1 MFNLKKS
8 KRLKKELT
16 LLDVYAVAAGTTLS
30 AGFFLLPGL
39 AAKQAGPAVVLAYMI
54 AVIPLI
60 PAMFSIIELATA
72 MPRAGGVY
80 YFLDRSL
87 GPLAGTIGGI
97 GTWLSLVLK
106 VAFALIGMGAY
117 VELFMPNLPIV
128 PVAVGIA
135 VALSILN
142 FFGTKKTG
150 RLQVILVVGLLGIL
164 ASFLAGGLPKMQLHR
179 FDGLFDAGFS
189 NILATAGLIYISY
202 VGVTNVASLSEEVR
216 SPERNLPRGV
226 ILALGTAV
234 LIYVLGTAVMVGV
247 VPMERLA
254 GDLTPVATAAES
266 FFGDTGV
273 GLLAIAALLAF
284 ISVANAGTL
293 SASRYPLAMS
303 RDHMLPRFFKRLSAR
318 GTPQYSILVTG
329 AVIVTILVT
338 LDPTGIAKLA
348 SAFQLLLFAFVCL
361 AVIIMRESRI
371 ESYDPGYRSPL
382 YPWMQIVGI
391 LAALILIFEMGW
403 LSITFSLGL
412 IALGTTWY
420 WFYAR
425 DKVIRNGAIYHIFE
439 RLGRLRYHALDSE
452 LRGILKEK
460 GLREEDP
467 FEEIV
472 AHSLVMDLKTSEEF
486 ENVVAK
492 VAGWLAERVPHS
504 REEIAT
510 QFMEGTRL
518 GATPVTHGVALP
530 HLRIDGL
537 DQPQMVLVRSK
548 PGVHITFNNPLTDHQ
563 SDEEAIVTAIFFLIS
578 PQESA
583 GQHLRI
589 LAEIAGRVDD
599 ATFAD
604 DWDSAED
611 DVGIRHALLRSDRY
625 LTLVVR
631 QGSLSASMIGLP
643 ICDVPIPSGCLI
655 TWLRRGE
662 EVFIP
667 HGSTIIEENDKLTV
681 IGEPADIRQFSQRF
695 VGETESETGRQ
706 R

>member
-1 MFNLKKS
+1 MFLLKKS
-8 KRLKKELT
+8 KRLTKELK
-16 LLDVYAVAAGTTLS
+16 LFDVYAIAAGTTLS

-39 AAKQAGPAVVLAYMI
+39 AAKQAGAAVVLAYMI
-54 AVIPLI
+54 AVIPLV

-87 GPLAGTIGGI
+87 GPLVGTIGGI
-97 GTWLSLVLK
+97 GTWLALVLK
-106 VAFALIGMGAY
+106 VSFALIGMGAY
-117 VELFMPNLPIV
+117 IELFLPDLPII
-128 PVAVGIA
+128 PVAVTIA
-135 VALSILN
+135 VLLSILN
-142 FFGTKKTG
+142 FFGAKKTG
-150 RLQVILVVGLLGIL
+150 RLQVLLVVGLLGIL
-164 ASFLAGGLPKMQLHR
+164 AAFLAGGLPKIQGFR
-179 FDGLFDAGFS
+179 FQGLFDAGFA
-189 NILATAGLIYISY
+189 NILSTAGLIYISY
-202 VGVTNVASLSEEVR
+202 VGVTNVASLSEEVKN
-216 SPERNLPRGV
+216 PERNLPLGV

-234 LIYVLGTAVMVGV
+234 LIYGLGTAVMVGV
-247 VPMERLA
+247 VPMDRLA

-266 FFGDTGV
+266 FFGEIGV
-273 GLLAIAALLAF
+273 GMLSIAALLAF

-303 RDHMLPRFFKRLSAR
+303 RDHILPQFFQRLSTR
-318 GTPQYSILVTG
+318 GTPHYSILVTG
-329 AVIVTILVT
+329 AVVVTILVT

-348 SAFQLLLFAFVCL
+348 SAFQLLLFAFVCF

-371 ESYDPGYRSPL
+371 ESYDPGYHSPL

-391 LAALILIFEMGW
+391 LTSLILIFEMGW
-403 LSITFSLGL
+403 LPISFSLGL
-412 IALGTTWY
+412 IALGTAWY

-425 DKVIRNGAIYHIFE
+425 DKVVRNGAIYHIFE
-439 RLGRLRYHALDSE
+439 RLGKLRYHALDSE

-460 GLREEDP
+460 GLRKEDP

-472 AHSLVMDLKTSEEF
+472 AHSLVLDLKKREEF
-486 ENVVAK
+486 RNVVAR
-492 VAGWLAERVPHS
+492 VATWLADRVSHS
-504 REEIAT
+504 REEIAM

-537 DQPQMVLVRSK
+537 DQPLMVLVRCK
-548 PGVHITFNNPLTDHQ
+548 PGVHIMFNNPLTDHEAE
-563 SDEEAIVTAIFFLIS
+563 DEAIVTAIFFLIS

-599 ATFAD
+599 ETFAD

-611 DVGIRHALLRSDRY
+611 DVGIRNALLRSDRY
-625 LTLVVR
+625 LTLLVR
-631 QGSLSASMIGLP
+631 QDNPNAFMIGLP
-643 ICDVPIPSGCLI
+643 IRDIPTSGCLI

-681 IGEPADIRQFSQRF
+681 IGEPADIHQFSERF
-695 VGETESETGRQ
+695 VGE
-706 R
+706 